1 MAYSIRQQTPSPRL
15 NWGGVFAP
23 NGKIY
28 LVPNF
33 MNNIDLFDP
42 STNSATDYCMT
53 SGGVLALNGKIYF
66 VPHRADK
73 IGTFDLSTNTFTM
86 IDMLG
91 AIMNEPTWVHDKY
104 AGGVLAHNGKIYF
117 IRHDVTLS

>member
-1 MAYSIRQQTPSPRL
+1 
-15 NWGGVFAP
+15 
-23 NGKIY
+23 
-28 LVPNF
+28 

-91 AIMNEPTWVHDKY
+91 AIMNEPTWVYDKY